1 MKLRNSVIAGLV
13 AASLF
18 LPGCENQTA
27 AIPKPDDSILNSFQ
41 DIMITKNNDFG
52 FNLYRELN
60 SGDENIMISPA
71 SIAMA
76 LSMTY
81 NGAQGETK
89 AAMAEVLKIEG
100 DDIDALNA
108 NNLALLYFLSTA
120 DPKVTLSIANS
131 LWLNQALEFD
141 SNFKSRTEKFYQAS
155 AQEMDFDKSNAAGM
169 INSWVKKKTQG
180 LITEIVDS
188 PVDPSSVLFLIN
200 AVYFKGQWTHPFN
213 KDLTTDQTFHT
224 RDGQAVTVPMMYQ
237 SGSFEYFSGP
247 GFQALRLPY
256 GQEDRLAMV
265 LFLPDEDS
273 SLGQFQSQLNMENW
287 AGWLSSGE
295 KKQGTIMLP
304 RFTMEYETSL
314 NQALKNLGM
323 AIAFEGDKADF
334 SGIVTGESREN
345 VFISE
350 VKHKT
355 FLQVDEAGTEAA
367 AVTSVGMTATSIP
380 EYDFELNFNRPFF
393 YAIQDSKTGVILF
406 MGSVIDPSAE

>member
-18 LPGCENQTA
+18 LPGCENQTV

-41 DIMITKNNDFG
+41 DTMIAKNNDFG
-52 FNLYRELN
+52 FNLYRELS

-89 AAMAEVLKIEG
+89 KAMAEVLKIEG
-100 DDIDALNA
+100 DDVETLNA

-131 LWLNQALEFD
+131 LWLNQEFEFN
-141 SNFKSRTEKFYQAS
+141 SNFKNSIEKYYQAS
-155 AQEMDFDKSNAAGM
+155 AQEMDFDKSNAADI
-169 INSWVKKKTQG
+169 INRWVKKKTQG

-224 RDGQAVTVPMMYQ
+224 QNGQAVTIPMMVQ
-237 SGSFEYFSGP
+237 SGSFEYFRGQD
-247 GFQALRLPY
+247 FQMLRLPY
-256 GQEDRLAMV
+256 GEEDRLAMV
-265 LFLPDEDS
+265 LCLPDEDS

-287 AGWLSSGE
+287 AAWLSSYE

-323 AIAFEGDKADF
+323 EIAFDGDKADF
-334 SGIVTGESREN
+334 SGIVTEDSGKN

-393 YAIQDSKTGVILF
+393 YAIQDSKTGAILF

>member
-13 AASLF
+13 VASLF

-27 AIPKPDDSILNSFQ
+27 TIAKPDDSILNSFQ
-41 DIMITKNNDFG
+41 NTMIAKNNDFG
-52 FNLYRELN
+52 FNLYRELS

-89 AAMAEVLKIEG
+89 AAMAKVLKIEG
-100 DDIDALNA
+100 DDIETLNA

-131 LWLNQALEFD
+131 LWLNQELEFD
-141 SNFKSRTEKFYQAS
+141 ANFKNSIEKYYQAS
-155 AQEMDFDKSNAAGM
+155 AQEMDFDKSNAAGI

-224 RDGQAVTVPMMYQ
+224 QNGQVVTIPMMYQ
-237 SGSFEYFSGP
+237 SGSFEYFRGQD
-247 GFQALRLPY
+247 FQTLRLPY
-256 GQEDRLAMV
+256 GEEDRLAMV

-287 AGWLSSGE
+287 ADWLSSCE

-323 AIAFEGDKADF
+323 EIAFEGDKADF
-334 SGIVTGESREN
+334 TGIVTGDSGKN

-367 AVTSVGMTATSIP
+367 AVTSVGITATSIP

-393 YAIQDSKTGVILF
+393 YAIQDSKTGAILF
-406 MGSVIDPSAE
+406 MGSVINPGAE